1 MIPHSSGISWHCVRL
16 GCVTIYMLLCL
27 VSPAR
32 AQQAEI
38 SGTVV
43 DSLSGVPVERA
54 RVEATR
60 DGTVIATTD
69 TDRMGRFALNIPAG
83 NYTLLFARLGYRP
96 DRREALSVAAGS
108 TVTLTVRLVQ
118 QAFVINPVVAS
129 ASRREEKALDAP
141 ASVTVVDTRA
151 IAARPAAT
159 PIDHVSSVTGIVVA
173 NTGLTQAEVVTRG
186 FNNVSSGALLV
197 LTDNRYASVP
207 SLRINV
213 YNFIPLTNEDVERIE
228 VVRGPGAALYGPNA
242 TDGVLHIITRSPF
255 DAPGTTVS
263 LAGGERSL
271 LHAQFRHAGTIG
283 DRLGIKLSGQY
294 MRGNDWSY
302 EDPREQA
309 NRAAAIA
316 AGAAPDTLRI
326 GRRDETVERL
336 SGELRLDWRPNDG
349 TAWTTSIGANDALGN
364 LDLTPLGAAQ
374 VDNWRYY
381 YLQSRLNHGRLFGQ
395 VFFNT
400 SNSGSTY
407 LLRTGDAITDRSQ
420 LLVAQIQHGS
430 LLNPSV
436 NLTYGIDLQRT
447 VPRTDGT
454 ITGRNEEDDAIN
466 EVGAYLHSEVE
477 LFPNLRLV
485 TAARV
490 DYHNRLENPVV
501 SPRVALVA
509 QPGRDQT
516 VRFTYNR
523 AFSTPSTNN
532 LFLDLF
538 GDAISSPL
546 LPIDIPI
553 RLVGVPSTGFNYRRD
568 CGGGLCMRSPYTP
581 TDLGDENTYLPLDVT
596 LLWPVL
602 VDTLL
607 GRGIDIS
614 EIQAPNAAQVGT
626 VLMMLDMGSGRFVPV
641 SGVADI
647 PPIGPTIDDVLELGY
662 KAVLWDRVS
671 LGVDVYRVWK
681 NDFIAAE
688 RVETPNVFFD
698 QAMLTDYFEGFM
710 PADTAADLAEII
722 AMVPAGTVTPQE
734 ARDPWDVLVTYRNF
748 GKVGYWGADLE
759 LGAMLSRS
767 LSVQGSYSWASRD
780 LFPVVNAVGE
790 PDTLPLN
797 APANKGTFSALY
809 RDDVLGVNAEVRGR
823 WVGAYPLSSGVYV
836 GNVEAYSVVDATVGY
851 RLPFAPA
858 VTVTVNALNVLDNR
872 HREFIGAPEIG
883 RLVTGMVRA
892 EF

>member
-1 MIPHSSGISWHCVRL
+1 MISHTVGIPWRLVRL
-16 GCVTIYMLLCL
+16 GCLTIYMLVWP
-27 VSPAR
+27 VSPAE
-32 AQQAEI
+32 AQQAAI

-43 DSLSGVPVERA
+43 DSLSGLPVIGV
-54 RVEATR
+54 RVEAAR
-60 DGTVIATTD
+60 DGSVIAATVTD
-69 TDRMGRFALNIPAG
+69 QLGRFALNVPSAS
-83 NYTLLFARLGYRP
+83 YTLLFARLGYRA
-96 DRREALSVAAGS
+96 DRRDAVSVAAGS
-108 TVTLTVRLVQ
+108 MVTLTVRLLQ
-118 QAFVINPVVAS
+118 QALVINPVIAS
-129 ASRREEKALDAP
+129 ASRREEKTLDAP
-141 ASVTVVDTRA
+141 ASVSVVDTRT
-151 IAARPAAT
+151 IAERPALT
-159 PIDHVSSVTGIVVA
+159 PVDQVSSVTGMVVA

-228 VVRGPGAALYGPNA
+228 IVRGPGAALYGPNA

-255 DAPGTTVS
+255 DDPGTTVS
-263 LAGGERSL
+263 LAAGERSL
-271 LHAQFRHAGTIG
+271 LHAQFRHAGALG
-283 DRLGIKLSGQY
+283 DRVGIKLSGQY

-302 EDPREQA
+302 QDPVEQSE
-309 NRAAAIA
+309 RAAEIA
-316 AGAAPDTLRI
+316 AGAAPDTLRV

-336 SGELRLDWRPNDG
+336 SGELRLDWRPSDG
-349 TAWTTSIGANDALGN
+349 TVWTTSLGANDALGN
-364 LDLTPLGAAQ
+364 VELTPLGAAQ

-381 YLQSRLNHGRLFGQ
+381 HVQSRINHGRLFGQ
-395 VFFNT
+395 VFFNS

-420 LLVAQIQHGS
+420 MWVAQIQHGS
-430 LLNPSV
+430 LLGPGV
-436 NLTYGIDLQRT
+436 DLTYGIDLQRT
-447 VPRTDGT
+447 VPRTDST
-454 ITGRNEEDDAIN
+454 ITGRNEGDDAIN

-477 LFPNLRLV
+477 LFPNLRFV

-509 QPGRDQT
+509 QPGPQQT

-532 LFLDLF
+532 LFLDLL
-538 GDAISSPL
+538 GGAISSPL
-546 LPIDIPI
+546 LPIDIPV
-553 RLVGVPSTGFNYRRD
+553 RLVGVPSTGFSFRTN

-607 GRGIDIS
+607 GRGYDIS
-614 EIQAPNAAQVGT
+614 AIPAPTAAQVGT
-626 VLMMLDMGSGRFVPV
+626 VLMMLDIGSGRFVPV

-688 RVETPNVFFD
+688 RVETPNVFFE
-698 QAMLTDYFEGFM
+698 QATLTDYFANFM

-759 LGAMLSRS
+759 IGAMITRS
-767 LSVQGSYSWASRD
+767 LSVQGSYSWASRN
-780 LFPVVNAVGE
+780 LFPVVNAAGD
-790 PDTLPLN
+790 PDTIPLN
-797 APANKGTFSALY
+797 APVSKGTFSALY
-809 RDDVLGVNAEVRGR
+809 RDEALGFNAEVRGR
-823 WVGAYPLSSGVYV
+823 WIARYPLNSGVYV
-836 GNVEAYSVVDATVGY
+836 GNIEAYAVVDATVGY

>member
-1 MIPHSSGISWHCVRL
+1 MIARSIAISWRFVRL
-16 GCVTIYMLLCL
+16 GCVTIYTLVCL
-27 VSPAR
+27 VSPAG

-43 DSLSGVPVERA
+43 DSLSGLPVVSA
-54 RVEATR
+54 RVEAYR
-60 DGTVIATTD
+60 AGRVIAAAV
-69 TDRMGRFALNIPAG
+69 TDRQGRFTLSVLPAS
-83 NYTLLFARLGYRP
+83 YTLLFARLGYRP
-96 DRREALSVAAGS
+96 GRRDTVSVAPGS
-108 TVTLTVRLVQ
+108 TVTLTVRLLQ
-118 QAFVINPVVAS
+118 QALVINPVIAS
-129 ASRREEKALDAP
+129 ASRREEKTLDAP
-141 ASVTVVDTRA
+141 ASVSVVDTRA
-151 IAARPAAT
+151 IVQRPAPT

-173 NTGLTQAEVVTRG
+173 NTGLTQAEVVARG

-228 VVRGPGAALYGPNA
+228 IVRGPGAALYGPNA
-242 TDGVLHIITRSPF
+242 TDGVLHIIARSPF

-263 LAGGERSL
+263 LAVGERSL

-283 DRLGIKLSGQY
+283 DRFGVKLSGQL

-302 EDPREQA
+302 EDPTEQA
-309 NRAAAIA
+309 DRAAAIA
-316 AGAAPDTLRI
+316 AGADPDTLRL
-326 GRRDETVERL
+326 GRRDETIKRL
-336 SGELRLDWRPNDG
+336 SGELRLDWRPSEG
-349 TAWTTSIGANDALGN
+349 IVWTTSLGANDALSN

-381 YLQSRLNHGRLFGQ
+381 YLQSRLSHGRLFGQ

-400 SNSGSTY
+400 SNSGNTY
-407 LLRTGDAITDRSQ
+407 LLRTGDGITDRSQ
-420 LLVAQIQHGS
+420 MLVAQIQHGS
-430 LLNPSV
+430 LLSPTV

-447 VPRTDGT
+447 VPRTDST

-477 LFPNLRLV
+477 PFPNLRLV

-490 DYHNRLENPVV
+490 DYHSRLENPVV
-501 SPRVALVA
+501 SPRVALVL
-509 QPGRDQT
+509 QPGREQT

-532 LFLDLF
+532 LFLDLP
-538 GDAISSPL
+538 GGTIPSPV
-546 LPIDIPI
+546 PIPV
-553 RLVGVPSTGFNYRRD
+553 RLVGVPSTGFSFRRD
-568 CGGGLCMRSPYTP
+568 CSGGLCMRSPYTP
-581 TDLGDENTYLPLDVT
+581 AELGDGNTYLPLDVA

-614 EIQAPNAAQVGT
+614 AIPAPTAAEVGT
-626 VLMMLDMGSGRFVPV
+626 VLAILDIGSGQFVPV
-641 SGVADI
+641 SGAADI

-662 KAVLWDRVS
+662 KAVLWERVS

-681 NDFIAAE
+681 NDFVAAE
-688 RVETPNVFFD
+688 RAETPNAFFD
-698 QAMLTDYFEGFM
+698 QATLTAYLENFM
-710 PADTAADLAEII
+710 PAATAALLASQI
-722 AMVPAGTVTPQE
+722 APVPVGTVTPQE

-759 LGAMLSRS
+759 IGAMLSRS
-767 LSVQGSYSWASRD
+767 LSLQGSYSWASRD
-780 LFPVVNAVGE
+780 VFHVVNAVGE

-797 APANKGTFSALY
+797 APSNKGTFSALY
-809 RDDVLGVNAEVRGR
+809 RDDAVGFNAEVRGR
-823 WVGAYPLSSGVYV
+823 WVAGYPLNSGVYM
-836 GNVEAYSVVDATVGY
+836 GNVEAYAVVDATVGY

-858 VTVTVNALNVLDNR
+858 ITVTVNARNVLDNR